1 MTNGELA
8 KELSQ
13 YPLTAIA
20 TGLLDF
26 ERFNK
31 RLSKSDEENLAAS
44 YPTLLVT
51 TNPLKLSEDERRKL
65 FGERVKMI
73 RKLRGLTRY
82 DIAKQ
87 LEVSVSLIGAYEGGK
102 REPSIKNLIALSQ
115 ILNVDTDW
123 LLGLS
128 PQLSELLP
136 A

>member
-31 RLSKSDEENLAAS
+31 IFSKSDEEILAAS
-44 YPTLLVT
+44 YLTLLVS
-51 TNPLKLSEDERRKL
+51 TNPLKLFENERRKL
-65 FGERVKMI
+65 FGGRVKMI
-73 RKLRGLTRY
+73 RKLRGFTSS

-87 LEVSVSLIGAYEGGK
+87 LEVSVRRRQA
-102 REPSIKNLIALSQ
+102 RTQ
-115 ILNVDTDW
+115 H
-123 LLGLS
+123 
-128 PQLSELLP
+128 
-136 A
+136 

>member
-1 MTNGELA
+1 MKKN
-8 KELSQ
+8 
-13 YPLTAIA
+13 
-20 TGLLDF
+20 LL
-26 ERFNK
+26 
-31 RLSKSDEENLAAS
+31 AS

-73 RKLRGLTRY
+73 RKLRGLTRS

-102 REPSIKNLIALSQ
+102 REPSIKNLIVLSQ

>member
-1 MTNGELA
+1 MTNGDLA

-31 RLSKSDEENLAAS
+31 RLSKSNEESLATS

-65 FGERVKMI
+65 FGECIKMI
-73 RKLRGLTRY
+73 RKLRGLTRTEFEK
-82 DIAKQ
+82 IR
-87 LEVSVSLIGAYEGGK
+87 SVTTSTNSCI
-102 REPSIKNLIALSQ
+102 
-115 ILNVDTDW
+115 
-123 LLGLS
+123 
-128 PQLSELLP
+128 
-136 A
+136 

>member
-20 TGLLDF
+20 TGLLNF

-31 RLSKSDEENLAAS
+31 KLSKSDEESLATT

-51 TNPLKLSEDERRKL
+51 TNPLQLSEEERRKL

-73 RKLRGLTRY
+73 RKLRGMSANRNAATLSFLLSRQSSTFWTGTTKKMRLL
-82 DIAKQ
+82 
-87 LEVSVSLIGAYEGGK
+87 LE
-102 REPSIKNLIALSQ
+102 RETLRQ
-115 ILNVDTDW
+115 H
-123 LLGLS
+123 
-128 PQLSELLP
+128 
-136 A
+136 

>member
-31 RLSKSDEENLAAS
+31 RLNKSDEENLVAS

-73 RKLRGLTRY
+73 RKLRGLTRA

-87 LEVSVSLIGAYEGGK
+87 L
-102 REPSIKNLIALSQ
+102 
-115 ILNVDTDW
+115 DH
-123 LLGLS
+123 
-128 PQLSELLP
+128 
-136 A
+136 